1 MGRNNKDWNEK
12 LGISDGGPVKVSDAL
27 ELLIDSILKPF
38 IKQHVKDVV
47 DFRDIELPITENISI
62 LLEYNYSGISKLYN
76 MYLSK
81 DFEKVFT
88 IKSLKDLLINAG
100 MMIYFDEEK

>member
-1 MGRNNKDWNEK
+1 M
-12 LGISDGGPVKVSDAL
+12 
-27 ELLIDSILKPF
+27 
-38 IKQHVKDVV
+38 
-47 DFRDIELPITENISI
+47 DFRDIELPMTENISV

-88 IKSLKDLLINAG
+88 IKSLKDLLINSG
-100 MMIYFDEEK
+100 LIIYFDEEKQL